1 MKTVIIIPKTHKLVD
16 IHEAKTRDKLSLYI
30 SRLDM
35 KTWISIKLTCV
46 IYGIYRYV
54 NLLWSRK
61 IEKRTYVVINS
72 SNQIML

>member
-16 IHEAKTRDKLSLYI
+16 IHEAKIGDKLSLYI